1 MTTTVQEIV
10 RGALILIGMQDIG
23 ESLAAADGADGLT
36 IFNDMVASWEAK
48 GVFTGASASTLTS
61 DSPLEEKHTK
71 ALKNLLAIEL
81 AGPYGRA
88 VPDYVAR
95 DAQQGWQLIEADYKQ
110 LEKLSMDPA
119 LLYMPSQRRV
129 RW

>member
-10 RGALILIGMQDIG
+10 RGALVLIGMLDVGGSIPP
-23 ESLAAADGADGLT
+23 EDAADGLIA
-36 IFNDMVASWEAK
+36 FNDMVASWEAA
-48 GVFTGASASTLTS
+48 GVHTGAGASELTS

-71 ALKNLLAIEL
+71 GLKNLLAIEL

-95 DAQQGWQLIEADYKQ
+95 DAQQGWQLIEADFKQ
-110 LEKLSMDPA
+110 LEHLAMDPA
-119 LLYMPSQRRV
+119 YLIMPSQRRV
-129 RW
+129 W